1 MATIFTKIIDGEI
14 PGRFIWQDDKCVAF
28 LDINP
33 LSYGHTLVVP
43 RQEVDMWTDVDT
55 DLNAHLY
62 TVASRIGAAQVAG
75 LGAARAGMMIAGYE
89 VPHLHL
95 HVFPTQSLADFDL
108 RKVMRQPDQDKMDE
122 SATALR
128 AALRD
133 AGYGE
138 FVPEGRYR

>member
-1 MATIFTKIIDGEI
+1 MATVFTKIIDGEL
-14 PGRFIWQDDKCVAF
+14 PGRFIWQDDQCVAF

-43 RQEVDMWTDVDT
+43 RQEIDMWTDVPES
-55 DLNAHLY
+55 LNAHVY

-108 RKVMRQPDQDKMDE
+108 SKIMREPDPAKMDD
-122 SATALR
+122 AAVTLR
-128 AALRD
+128 AALRA
-133 AGYGE
+133 AGHGD
-138 FVPEGRYR
+138 FVPAD

>member
-1 MATIFTKIIDGEI
+1 MSTIFTKIIDGEL
-14 PGRFIWQDDKCVAF
+14 PGRFIWQDDKAVAF

-33 LSYGHTLVVP
+33 LSYGHALVVP
-43 RQEVDMWTDVDT
+43 RQEVDMWTEVPE

-62 TVASRIGAAQVAG
+62 TVAARIGAAQVEG

-95 HVFPTQSLADFDL
+95 HVFPTESLADFDL
-108 RKVMRQPDQDKMDE
+108 RNIMREPDQDKMDDA
-122 SATALR
+122 ATKLR

-133 AGYGE
+133 AGYGD
-138 FVPEGRYR
+138 FVPAD